1 MWTSTRKRTH
11 DRIPSSRYT
20 LPGSIFITAIFDT
33 ININSTHTSCDEFPT
48 WYMIDNGKKKSENA
62 QRSIHSYTR
71 YVYEYIWKDRKIS
84 TGSVQSPKL
93 SYTIFVACT
102 LLVLDKISPGIHRT
116 GGCKIGRYT
125 SRREWRHTEGE
136 RDYRVFRVSFFGSAE
151 CFRAKTKTHDQH
163 AVRGPV
169 LFAYE
174 SALPLVCKNPNT
186 PTLTEITTAPAF
198 DVQKRH
204 LWQLEDGEGA
214 AIWYIC
220 GDILLP
226 SVYHSVPQYISTF
239 YVSKLDKMVLIT

>member
-174 SALPLVCKNPNT
+174 SALPLVCKNHNTPNT
-186 PTLTEITTAPAF
+186 DRNNHSTSIRRTEAAPMATWRWRRGCYM
-198 DVQKRH
+198 VYMWRH
-204 LWQLEDGEGA
+204 SA
-214 AIWYIC
+214 AIRLPLCPSIYKH
-220 GDILLP
+220 ILC
-226 SVYHSVPQYISTF
+226 I
-239 YVSKLDKMVLIT
+239 KIR